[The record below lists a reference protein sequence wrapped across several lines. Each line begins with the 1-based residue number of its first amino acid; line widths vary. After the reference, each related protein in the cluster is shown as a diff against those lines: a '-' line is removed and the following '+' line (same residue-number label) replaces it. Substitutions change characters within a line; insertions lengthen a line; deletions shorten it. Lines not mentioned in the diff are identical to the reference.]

1 MFDVG
6 LCWSTLSGV
15 AASDAPS
22 LAMLWLHN
30 GSRLR
35 VQARLSRIYIY
46 INAANRPS
54 CTAAEERKLLRSRL
68 HHHTVVSVP
77 ALLCCCLH

>member
-6 LCWSTLSGV
+6 LRWSTLSGV

-46 INAANRPS
+46 IKAANRPS
-54 CTAAEERKLLRSRL
+54 CTAAEERKLAELA
-68 HHHTVVSVP
+68 P
-77 ALLCCCLH
+77 LCRCLQ